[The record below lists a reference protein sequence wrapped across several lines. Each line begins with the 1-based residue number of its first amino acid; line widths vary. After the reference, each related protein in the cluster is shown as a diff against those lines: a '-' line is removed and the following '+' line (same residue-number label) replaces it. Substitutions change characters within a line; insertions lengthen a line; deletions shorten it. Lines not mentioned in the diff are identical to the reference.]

1 MPRGTLL
8 TLQKPPSGINS
19 PAKPRLTLPWNP
31 VWLFTPLAHN
41 TKNGKPRETATPRHH
56 LNKNM
61 DSQKHSWTVIVYS
74 DSGHVIFNDD
84 FHKLTK
90 TEADN
95 LAAEICESNN
105 GDSCV
110 AIRKV

>member
-1 MPRGTLL
+1 
-8 TLQKPPSGINS
+8 
-19 PAKPRLTLPWNP
+19 
-31 VWLFTPLAHN
+31 
-41 TKNGKPRETATPRHH
+41 
-56 LNKNM
+56 M